1 MPSSSSGSGSGS
13 GSSSESESETEDSS
27 DSDYLKGKEP
37 ATPPAKVQEAVLV
50 RWYNTFMWFYKN
62 TRSLLVQTRLSLEK
76 HEPENAD

>member
-27 DSDYLKGKEP
+27 DSDYLKGKEL

-50 RWYNTFMWFYKN
+50 RWYHTFMWFYKN
-62 TRSLLVQTRLSLEK
+62 TRSLLV
-76 HEPENAD
+76 